1 MAEETVEVLL
11 DPPHKIET
19 GDSIKVKQVLDEATV
34 DCVVAVCGYTADYKH
49 ENFKLFLMFL
59 SCVFATT
66 AQFFPLPFP
75 QNRPLLGVCCFSYG
89 LLSSI
94 LQFIITFVDKDTIM
108 VTKSSEKFPTE
119 LCIRTSFPRFQDE
132 FILTVQKRDYK
143 PPVGKERDQEPKF
156 KQRDISTVKM
166 YVGRYF
172 TFEGEF
178 DEERFHYDVSQH
190 IKKLENGTAQRE
202 YSLSVK
208 SD

>member
-1 MAEETVEVLL
+1 M
-11 DPPHKIET
+11 
-19 GDSIKVKQVLDEATV
+19 
-34 DCVVAVCGYTADYKH
+34 
-49 ENFKLFLMFL
+49 
-59 SCVFATT
+59 
-66 AQFFPLPFP
+66 
-75 QNRPLLGVCCFSYG
+75 
-89 LLSSI
+89 
-94 LQFIITFVDKDTIM
+94 
-108 VTKSSEKFPTE
+108 
-119 LCIRTSFPRFQDE
+119 
-132 FILTVQKRDYK
+132 QKRDYK
-143 PPVGKERDQEPKF
+143 PPVGKERDQEPKS